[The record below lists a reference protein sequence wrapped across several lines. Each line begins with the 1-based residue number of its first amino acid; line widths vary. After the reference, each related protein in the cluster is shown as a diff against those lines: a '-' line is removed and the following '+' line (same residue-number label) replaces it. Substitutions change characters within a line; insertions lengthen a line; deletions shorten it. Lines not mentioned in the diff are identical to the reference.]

1 MTSSMTPPSPFWA
14 RTPAPPLVSAEEAPP
29 KTETTSS
36 EDLLRKMI
44 VEKISG
50 AEVVVA
56 SMESSIAEKE
66 RLIAE
71 NRDTL
76 AGSREEILN
85 LRKQLAIL
93 DSMSGVVPPTKVCE
107 GVTRGWT
114 KVEDHTAYIGQ
125 AEGLQP
131 REENVM
137 LREEGARFLKAAGE
151 YGGYVTG
158 RGQCWIRVQ
167 TRNPNDLLKN
177 MTQDKG
183 SVVYISPGASIDLI
197 KKSGYACVW
206 SHRDKKNN
214 VCES

>member
-93 DSMSGVVPPTKVCE
+93 DSMSGVVPPTKVCDE
-107 GVTRGWT
+107 ASDSGGQWNEERRARRQANKARQIAKKDLRNTAKPTFRQHFSASGKRIWSGEEMAALEDERRRQQGVNH
-114 KVEDHTAYIGQ
+114 K
-125 AEGLQP
+125 
-131 REENVM
+131 
-137 LREEGARFLKAAGE
+137 
-151 YGGYVTG
+151 
-158 RGQCWIRVQ
+158 
-167 TRNPNDLLKN
+167 
-177 MTQDKG
+177 
-183 SVVYISPGASIDLI
+183 
-197 KKSGYACVW
+197 
-206 SHRDKKNN
+206 
-214 VCES
+214 

>member
-1 MTSSMTPPSPFWA
+1 MTSSMCRAYIS
-14 RTPAPPLVSAEEAPP
+14 PP

-85 LRKQLAIL
+85 LRKQLDIL
-93 DSMSGVVPPTKVCE
+93 DSMSGVVPPTKVCS

-114 KVEDHTAYIGQ
+114 KVEDHTAYSGMG
-125 AEGLQP
+125 EGL
-131 REENVM
+131 RAIRGWHKFTTEASEW
-137 LREEGARFLKAAGE
+137 
-151 YGGYVTG
+151 GGYVTG
-158 RGQCWIRVQ
+158 RGQWWIRVQ

-177 MTQDKG
+177 MTPQEG
-183 SVVYISPGASIDLI
+183 SMVYISPGASIELI
-197 KKSGYACVW
+197 KESGYACVW
-206 SHRDKKNN
+206 SPEDAAFAKDN
-214 VCES
+214 VRES

>member
-114 KVEDHTAYIGQ
+114 KVEDHTAYTGQ

-131 REENVM
+131 DEVWSGGRKH
-137 LREEGARFLKAAGE
+137 GARFLKAAGE

-177 MTQDKG
+177 MTQEKG

-206 SHRDKKNN
+206 SNIDHCRLN
-214 VCES
+214 

>member
-1 MTSSMTPPSPFWA
+1 MTSSMTPPSPFWEA
-14 RTPAPPLVSAEEAPP
+14 PSPAPAPLLVFAEEAPP

-114 KVEDHTAYIGQ
+114 KVEDHTAYTGQ

-131 REENVM
+131 PDEVWSGGRGPEV
-137 LREEGARFLKAAGE
+137 ARFLKAAGE

-177 MTQDKG
+177 MTQEKG

-206 SHRDKKNN
+206 SHRDK
-214 VCES
+214 